1 VIAPVDPAPAGASPA
16 SRACAQSDP
25 TPTSNAPAPTDSANA
40 QAPRELPFVDAY
52 SIEAD
57 APPERVWD
65 VIVEQVLP
73 RFGGGFG
80 PAATGRIGRVGTRLL
95 RAPYAPPALTGAH
108 AGTRPA
114 GARGRAGG
122 AGPSAPSAPSVIM
135 GFRVEQAERP
145 GLIALAGEHR
155 FARYSLTLRVTPS
168 GSGSTSRLSAETRAT
183 FPGVA
188 GWTYRAAVIGTGA
201 HRLVVSRLLHRI
213 RRLAR
218 PA

>member
-1 VIAPVDPAPAGASPA
+1 VISPVDPGPAGASPA
-16 SRACAQSDP
+16 SRACAQTDP
-25 TPTSNAPAPTDSANA
+25 TPTTNTPATTDPANA
-40 QAPRELPFVDAY
+40 HAPRELPFVDAY
-52 SIEAD
+52 AIEAD
-57 APPERVWD
+57 APSERVWD

-95 RAPYAPPALTGAH
+95 RAPYAPPAPTGA
-108 AGTRPA
+108 GTGSRLA

-122 AGPSAPSAPSVIM
+122 AGPSAPSVIM

-168 GSGSTSRLSAETRAT
+168 GSGSTSRLSAETRAA

-188 GWTYRAAVIGTGA
+188 GWTYRTAVIGTGA